1 MADRDDPEWD
11 QERVEQLLRTCY
23 GMDAAEIELVPKGA
37 DTVNRR
43 VLTATGRRVFVKEY
57 DSAGDPLTVRAAL
70 DMQEYCR
77 AADLPVP
84 RVHANQAG
92 DLLTLFDGTPWSV
105 INEVV
110 GRVATTPMSASRAEH
125 IGGQL
130 GRMHRALSA
139 YPLPQLHQHS
149 RWRTGTVEDGLARC
163 DRAMAS
169 ARRHGHPNL
178 GRLRDQLD
186 QRRNDFRSHVVRLR
200 AGLPDTLVTQALHAD
215 FVRPNILLVTDLVTG
230 IIDFRCAQGSAAWEL
245 GRAALDPRTI
255 AHRDDW
261 ISTAA
266 AMVATYRSE
275 HPHLP
280 RADIV
285 ACGRIALLYL
295 LFSFYGAVPAE
306 EHLAHRELEDDLAR
320 HWEERQTSIRRIIDN
335 LDELEASLQDTV
347 DRSGSGR

>member
-1 MADRDDPEWD
+1 MADRDDPGWD

-23 GMDAAEIELVPKGA
+23 GMEAAEVELVPEGT
-37 DTVNRR
+37 DTVNWR
-43 VLTATGRRVFVKEY
+43 VLTSTGRRLFVKEY
-57 DSAGDPLTVRAAL
+57 DPAGDPMAARAAL
-70 DMQEYCR
+70 DMSEYCR
-77 AADLPVP
+77 AAGLPVP

-92 DLLTLFDGTPWSV
+92 DLLTLFDDSPWSV

-110 GRVATTPMSASRAEH
+110 GRVATTPMTASRAEH
-125 IGGQL
+125 IGSQL

-139 YPLPQLHQHS
+139 YPLPQRHQHS

-163 DRAMAS
+163 DRVMAS
-169 ARRHGHPNL
+169 ARRHGHPYL
-178 GRLRDQLD
+178 DRLRDQLD
-186 QRRNDFRSHVVRLR
+186 QRRHDLRSHVARLR
-200 AGLPDTLVTQALHAD
+200 AGLPGTLVTQALHAD

-255 AHRDDW
+255 AHSDDW

-266 AMVATYRSE
+266 AMVAAYLSE

-285 ACGRIALLYL
+285 ACGRITLLYL
-295 LFSFYGAVPAE
+295 LFSFYGAVPTE
-306 EHLAHRELEDDLAR
+306 EHLAHQALEDDLAR
-320 HWEERQTSIRRIIDN
+320 HWEERQTSIRRLLDN
-335 LDELEASLQDTV
+335 MDELEATLQDTL